1 MSEPVPDVRSGQ
13 TPESRRSNGVSQ
25 NEDDELRRPEQSN
38 AATIADISLDVMVLT
53 VFTSLFKWC

>member
-13 TPESRRSNGVSQ
+13 TPESRRWTGVSQ

-38 AATIADISLDVMVLT
+38 AATIADISLDVIMLT
-53 VFTSLFKWC
+53 VFTSLCKW